1 MAQIRIVTDSTA
13 EIPAATARRLGITVV
28 PMELHLDGRVWRDG
42 VDLTPEDL
50 FDQLAA
56 KPQVTTMAPSV
67 QALQATYASLSSTT
81 DQILSVHISSK
92 LSKTVDNARQAASA
106 FLGRTQIFVLDS
118 QLASFGQGLL
128 AIAAAEAALRGSSL
142 NEIVRLLRGMIAHI
156 YIVFFAESLDY
167 LEKSARI
174 DRSQAVLGSMLNIKP
189 LLILEEGEIMPLEK
203 VRTRGKALDRL
214 HEFVIEFTHF
224 EKLTIVHGKRIGESQ
239 DLLERIAQTFP
250 DREILISTYSPALAT
265 HLGPEAMGVI
275 VYEGL

>member
-13 EIPAATARRLGITVV
+13 EIPAATVQRLGITVV
-28 PMELHLDGRVWRDG
+28 PMELHMDGRVWRDG
-42 VDLTPEDL
+42 IDLTPEDF
-50 FDQLAA
+50 FDRLAA
-56 KPQVTTMAPSV
+56 KPQVTTMAPSM
-67 QALQATYASLSSTT
+67 QALQAAYASLSSTT
-81 DQILSVHISSK
+81 DQILSIHISSK

-128 AIAAAEAALRGSSL
+128 AIAAAEAASRGSSL

-203 VRTRGKALDRL
+203 VRMCGKALDRL

-224 EKLTIVHGKRIGESQ
+224 EKLTIVRGRKTGESQ

-250 DREILISTYSPALAT
+250 DREILISTYSPALAA
-265 HLGPEAMGVI
+265 HLGPEAMGVV